1 VSGTAPAA
9 GDVTEPRL
17 PDAAA
22 WRARLAISAIF
33 LANGT
38 AFATWASRIPAVRTS
53 LGLDDAQLG
62 LVLFALAAGALTSF
76 PLAGA
81 LCTRLGPRRVVLA
94 VAALSCLVLPAPALA
109 DSAPWLALSLFLF
122 GAVNGSMDVAMN
134 AYGARVEQRLGR
146 SIMSSLHGMWSVGG
160 LLGASVGAALASAGV
175 APVAHFAAV
184 AAGLG
189 VLLLVGAR
197 HQLRDAVPTQTG
209 STQPAAVSVQSP
221 AGFAHAAAGSAQLP
235 PGSVQSSFG
244 GVRLAA
250 GSPQPQPLFAWR
262 NRALLGQGVVLLCA
276 FLVEGAIL
284 DWTAVYL
291 RDTLH
296 ATESVAALGFAAFSI
311 TMLVMRFRAD
321 AIVER
326 IGPSRLVTGGGAA
339 AATGL
344 LLAIGFANVPV
355 ALAGYA
361 IAGLGLAAVAP
372 LVFSAAAAT
381 PGVPSGIAVAAVAAM
396 GYGGMLAGPPLLG
409 LLAQATSLR
418 AALALLVLLS
428 LVIAAGGRTVRRS

>member
-1 VSGTAPAA
+1 VSGLAPAA
-9 GDVTEPRL
+9 GGAPEPLL
-17 PDAAA
+17 PRAAA

-38 AFATWASRIPAVRTS
+38 AFATWASRIPGVRTS

-109 DSAPWLALSLFLF
+109 GSAPLLALSLFLF
-122 GAVNGSMDVAMN
+122 GAINGSMDVAMN

-146 SIMSSLHGMWSVGG
+146 SIMSSLHGMWSVGA
-160 LLGASVGAALASAGV
+160 LLGASVGAALANAGV
-175 APVAHFAAV
+175 TPAAHFAAV

-189 VLLLVGAR
+189 GLLLVGMP
-197 HQLRDAVPTQTG
+197 HQLREVPPPRTG
-209 STQPAAVSVQSP
+209 SGRAPAGALQSAVEIATEAAPSSPDPVPSPPPSP
-221 AGFAHAAAGSAQLP
+221 AP
-235 PGSVQSSFG
+235 
-244 GVRLAA
+244 
-250 GSPQPQPLFAWR
+250 SPRLFAWS
-262 NRALLGQGVVLLCA
+262 NRMLLALGVVLFCA
-276 FLVEGAIL
+276 FLVEGAIA
-284 DWTAVYL
+284 DWTGVYL
-291 RDTLH
+291 RETLH
-296 ATESVAALGFAAFSI
+296 ATESVAALGYAAFSI
-311 TMLVMRFRAD
+311 TMLVVRFRAD

-326 IGPSRLVTGGGAA
+326 IGPVRLVTGGGAA
-339 AATGL
+339 AAIGL
-344 LLAIGFANVPV
+344 LLAIGFPNIPA
-355 ALAGYA
+355 ALAGFA

-381 PGVPSGIAVAAVAAM
+381 PRVPSGIAVAAVASL
-396 GYGGMLAGPPLLG
+396 GYGGMLAGPPLIG

-418 AALALLVLLS
+418 AALLLLVLLS